1 VKFLAQRTSR
11 TQRFD
16 GSATKGIRHE
26 EDNGIRAQGH
36 KSGRRGMRLKETA
49 KNLYPHY
56 LLELTPSIIIEASFL
71 TAACSSSTAIWAIS

>member
-1 VKFLAQRTSR
+1 
-11 TQRFD
+11 
-16 GSATKGIRHE
+16 
-26 EDNGIRAQGH
+26 
-36 KSGRRGMRLKETA
+36 MRLKETA